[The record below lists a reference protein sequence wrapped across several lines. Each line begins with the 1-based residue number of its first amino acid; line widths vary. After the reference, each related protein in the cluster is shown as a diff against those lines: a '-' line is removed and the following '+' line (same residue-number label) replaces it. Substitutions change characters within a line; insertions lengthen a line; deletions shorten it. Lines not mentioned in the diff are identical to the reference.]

1 MLKSTAVSGSRLLAR
16 QRRRILLPR
25 LEKPHRIFSSAVV
38 MENRSVAP
46 SNYNSNLP
54 STLIDFQIA
63 AKIEGEESHVAT
75 IELRPGE
82 TLRAE
87 SGAML
92 FMTEGIVSK

>member
-1 MLKSTAVSGSRLLAR
+1 MLKSAAVSGCRLLVR
-16 QRRRILLPR
+16 QRSRIVSPR
-25 LEKPHRIFSSAVV
+25 LLRKTPPASFSSVV
-38 MENRSVAP
+38 ATES
-46 SNYNSNLP
+46 SSSNLP
-54 STLIDFQIA
+54 STLIDFQVA
-63 AKIEGEESHVAT
+63 AKIEGKESHVAT